1 MSEDEVSKWLNSAS
15 KTKEDRKRTYSKFKD
30 LLQELNASD
39 LSTRQKETLAL
50 IKLMIDDD
58 MEQENRILDAYEMV
72 ALLLRR
78 VMKLENEV
86 RQLKE
91 GSGSQGRRPK
101 KANNA
106 SVH

>member
-1 MSEDEVSKWLNSAS
+1 MSEDEVSKWLSSAL
-15 KTKEDRKRTYSKFKD
+15 KTKEDRKHIYSKFKD
-30 LLQELNASD
+30 LVQELNASD

-58 MEQENRILDAYEMV
+58 KEQEDRVIDTYEMV
-72 ALLLRR
+72 ALLLTR

-91 GSGSQGRRPK
+91 DFASQSRRPK

>member
-1 MSEDEVSKWLNSAS
+1 MSEDEVSKWLSSAS
-15 KTKEDRKRTYSKFKD
+15 KRKEDSKRIYFKFKD
-30 LLQELNASD
+30 LLQELSVRD

-50 IKLMIDDD
+50 IKLIIDDD
-58 MEQENRILDAYEMV
+58 KKHEDSIIDAYEMV

-78 VMKLENEV
+78 VMKLEKEV

-91 GSGSQGRRPK
+91 DFGSQDRRAE

-106 SVH
+106 SVR

>member
-1 MSEDEVSKWLNSAS
+1 MSEDEVNKWLSSVS
-15 KTKEDRKRTYSKFKD
+15 KRKEDSKRIYSKSKD
-30 LLQELNASD
+30 LLQELSTSD

-58 MEQENRILDAYEMV
+58 KKEEDSILDAYEMV

-78 VMKLENEV
+78 LMKLEFEV

-91 GSGSQGRRPK
+91 DFGSQGRRPK
-101 KANNA
+101 KANSA